1 MSEWRRGCNVENRS
15 NRDGR
20 DDRDGKRVERY
31 DNRNRD
37 DNNRNNRNRN
47 NRNRDDNR
55 NNRNR
60 DDNRNNYNNRNNRN
74 RDDNRNNYNNR
85 NNRNRDEYREYNY
98 HMENRNN
105 QVPNNFVPLVVAEE
119 KPVVEY
125 KPDDSRYANIV
136 RGTETV
142 DVEEARVNV
151 NDPKH
156 WRGSIWVGPRMVRM
170 RKSNSNMTN
179 NNFALKGDGYVTPG
193 TVVISTPYP
202 YEHSRDGVN
211 WYKSFKETFTEE
223 QLEAIREQEEQE
235 MYNKWCE
242 RSNEIYEKRRM
253 ESLQHYYE
261 TGEEDSFMI
270 AERESREY
278 DEYLERFE
286 KQFEEYEEEEEEEC
300 YDSETS
306 EKSY

>member
-15 NRDGR
+15 NM

-47 NRNRDDNR
+47 NRNRDN
-55 NNRNR
+55 
-60 DDNRNNYNNRNNRN
+60 NRNNYNSRNNRN

-125 KPDDSRYANIV
+125 KPEDSRYANIV

-142 DVEEARVNV
+142 DVEEPRVNV

-170 RKSNSNMTN
+170 RKSNSKMTN
-179 NNFALKGDGYVTPG
+179 NNFELKGKGYVSPG
-193 TVVISTPYP
+193 TVIISTPHP

-235 MYNKWCE
+235 MYNRWCE

-261 TGEEDSFMI
+261 TGEEDGFMI

-278 DEYLERFE
+278 DEYLERYE
-286 KQFEEYEEEEEEEC
+286 KQCEEDEEEEEEEC